1 MVMVNR
7 FLKMEIL
14 IMDNIWWVNFLEKA
28 AINGQMGH
36 IMMVS
41 FIMDAEMVM
50 DFGDLLIY
58 PLVIHIKASM

>member
-1 MVMVNR
+1 MAMVNR

-28 AINGQMGH
+28 VINGQMGH

-41 FIMDAEMVM
+41 FIMGAEMVM

-58 PLVIHIKASM
+58 PLVIHIKVSM

>member
-14 IMDNIWWVNFLEKA
+14 IMDNIWWVNFLEKV
-28 AINGQMGH
+28 AINGQMEH
-36 IMMVS
+36 ITMVN
-41 FIMDAEMVM
+41 FIMGAEMVM

-58 PLVIHIKASM
+58 PLVIHIKVSM